1 MTNRAGWV
9 APAETEPAAR
19 KFIDFLGGPVD
30 KHGRLA
36 ESWWFNPVQA
46 IVSVAMLFLAG
57 GFLTKA
63 HCTRGSIN
71 PDTGAI
77 DLDWSGNRAY
87 LSACYN
93 DIVPLFAGRGL
104 DTGGFPYAYSWH
116 EDDLTRYLEYP
127 VLTGYFQGI
136 MGWLARVSYAPVE
149 AVSKYLVPV
158 PLAGWYFIL
167 TVLVLSLFWV
177 ATVRMACA
185 LAGRRI
191 WDIMLVAASP
201 LVLVHAF
208 TNWDILAI
216 FFAVAGSLL
225 FARGRT
231 AWAGVA
237 IGLGTA
243 AKLWP
248 LFLLGAIIVLALRLR
263 RFRALIIVAV
273 TTAVTWLVVNVPV
286 MLAYPDAWNE
296 FNRLNSTRSWE
307 WTTIYAVAARLT
319 LFDGFDPD
327 GVEVPQVL
335 NTVSLALFIASCVAI
350 AVLGLVVKRQPRMA
364 ELVFLIIAAF
374 LLFNKV
380 WSPQYSLWLVIPAV
394 LALPRWRLLLTWM
407 AVDMLVWPVLMWHM
421 HGADNNGL
429 PSEFLDVVVLTR
441 TGLIVVLVVCV
452 VRQMLGRN
460 LPGQQ
465 ISGDRNQADPVYRA
479 HNGYDPLAG
488 PLQVPPE
495 KAAQHVGGQ
504 HNGGQHIGGQQAP
517 ETTQGR
523 PAKETA

>member
-19 KFIDFLGGPVD
+19 KFVDFLGGPVD

-36 ESWWFNPVQA
+36 ESRWFHPVQV

-87 LSACYN
+87 VSACYN
-93 DIVPLFAGRGL
+93 DIIPLFAGRGL
-104 DTGGFPYAYSWH
+104 DTGGFPYAYSWQ
-116 EDDLTRYLEYP
+116 EDDVTRYLEYP

-136 MGWLARVSYAPVE
+136 MGWLARVSYPPVE

-158 PLAGWYFIL
+158 PMAGWYFIL

-216 FFAVAGSLL
+216 FFAVAGLLL

-243 AKLWP
+243 TKLWP

-263 RFRALIIVAV
+263 RFRALIIVAI
-273 TTAVTWLVVNVPV
+273 TTAVTWLVVNLPV
-286 MLAYPDAWNE
+286 MLAYPEAWNE

-327 GVEVPQVL
+327 GAEVPQIL

-350 AVLGLVVKRQPRMA
+350 AILGLVVKRQPRMA

-394 LALPRWRLLLTWM
+394 LAFPRWRLLLTWM

-429 PSEFLDVVVLTR
+429 PAEFLDVVVLTR

-452 VRQMLGRN
+452 VRQMLGKN

-488 PLQVPPE
+488 PLQVTPE
-495 KAAQHVGGQ
+495 KAAEHVGGQ
-504 HNGGQHIGGQQAP
+504 QTP
-517 ETTQGR
+517 ETRQGH

>member
-36 ESWWFNPVQA
+36 GSRWFHPVQV
-46 IVSVAMLFLAG
+46 IVSVAVLFLAG

-87 LSACYN
+87 VSACYN
-93 DIVPLFAGRGL
+93 DIIPLFSGRGL
-104 DTGGFPYAYSWH
+104 DTGGFPYAYSWQ
-116 EDDLTRYLEYP
+116 EDDVTRYLEYP

-158 PLAGWYFIL
+158 PMAGWYFIL

-216 FFAVAGSLL
+216 FFAVAGLLL

-243 AKLWP
+243 TKLWP

-263 RFRALIIVAV
+263 RFRALIIVAI
-273 TTAVTWLVVNVPV
+273 TTAVTWLVVNLPV
-286 MLAYPDAWNE
+286 MLAYPEAWNE

-327 GVEVPQVL
+327 GAEVPQIL

-350 AVLGLVVKRQPRMA
+350 AILGLVVKRQPRMA

-394 LALPRWRLLLTWM
+394 LAFPRWRLLLTWM

-429 PSEFLDVVVLTR
+429 PAEFLDVVVLTR

-452 VRQMLGRN
+452 VRQMLGKN

-488 PLQVPPE
+488 PLQVTPE
-495 KAAQHVGGQ
+495 KAAEHVGGQ
-504 HNGGQHIGGQQAP
+504 QTP
-517 ETTQGR
+517 ETRQGH

>member
-36 ESWWFNPVQA
+36 ESRWFHPVQV

-87 LSACYN
+87 VSACYN
-93 DIVPLFAGRGL
+93 DIIPLFAGRGL
-104 DTGGFPYAYSWH
+104 DTGGFPYAYSWQ
-116 EDDLTRYLEYP
+116 EDDVTRYLEYP

-136 MGWLARVSYAPVE
+136 MGWLARVSYPPVE

-158 PLAGWYFIL
+158 PMAGWYFIL

-216 FFAVAGSLL
+216 FFAVAGLLL

-243 AKLWP
+243 TKLWP

-263 RFRALIIVAV
+263 RFRALIIVAI
-273 TTAVTWLVVNVPV
+273 TTAVTWLVVNLPV
-286 MLAYPDAWNE
+286 MLAYPEAWNE

-327 GVEVPQVL
+327 GAEVPQIL

-350 AVLGLVVKRQPRMA
+350 AILGLVVMRQPRMA

-394 LALPRWRLLLTWM
+394 LAFPRWRLLLTWM

-429 PSEFLDVVVLTR
+429 PAEFLDVVVLTR

-452 VRQMLGRN
+452 VRQMLGKN

-488 PLQVPPE
+488 PLQVTPE
-495 KAAQHVGGQ
+495 KAAEHVGGQ
-504 HNGGQHIGGQQAP
+504 QTP
-517 ETTQGR
+517 ETRQGH

>member
-36 ESWWFNPVQA
+36 GSRWFHPVQV

-87 LSACYN
+87 VSACYN
-93 DIVPLFAGRGL
+93 DIIPLFSGRGL
-104 DTGGFPYAYSWH
+104 DTGGFPYAYSWQ
-116 EDDLTRYLEYP
+116 EDDVTRYLEYP

-158 PLAGWYFIL
+158 PMAGWYFIL

-216 FFAVAGSLL
+216 FFAVAGLLL

-243 AKLWP
+243 TKLWP

-263 RFRALIIVAV
+263 RFRALIIVAI
-273 TTAVTWLVVNVPV
+273 TTAVTWLVVNLPV
-286 MLAYPDAWNE
+286 MLAYPEAWNE

-327 GVEVPQVL
+327 GAEVPQIL

-350 AVLGLVVKRQPRMA
+350 AILGLVVKRQPRMA

-394 LALPRWRLLLTWM
+394 LAFPRWRLLLTWM

-429 PSEFLDVVVLTR
+429 PAEFLDVVVLTR

-452 VRQMLGRN
+452 VRQMLGKN

-488 PLQVPPE
+488 PLQVTPE
-495 KAAQHVGGQ
+495 KAAEHVGGQ
-504 HNGGQHIGGQQAP
+504 QTP
-517 ETTQGR
+517 ETRQGH

>member
-36 ESWWFNPVQA
+36 ESRWFHPVQV

-87 LSACYN
+87 VSACYN
-93 DIVPLFAGRGL
+93 DIIPLFAGRGL
-104 DTGGFPYAYSWH
+104 DTGGFPYAYSWQ
-116 EDDLTRYLEYP
+116 EDDVTRYLEYP

-158 PLAGWYFIL
+158 PMAGWYFIL

-216 FFAVAGSLL
+216 FFAVAGLLL

-243 AKLWP
+243 TKLWP

-263 RFRALIIVAV
+263 RFRALIIVAI
-273 TTAVTWLVVNVPV
+273 TTAVTWLVVNLPV
-286 MLAYPDAWNE
+286 MLAYPEAWNE

-327 GVEVPQVL
+327 GAEVPQIL

-350 AVLGLVVKRQPRMA
+350 AILGLVVKRQPRMA

-394 LALPRWRLLLTWM
+394 LAFPRWRLLLTWM
-407 AVDMLVWPVLMWHM
+407 TVDMLVWPVLMWHM
-421 HGADNNGL
+421 HGADKNGL
-429 PSEFLDVVVLTR
+429 PAEFLDVVVLTR

-452 VRQMLGRN
+452 VRQMLGKN

-465 ISGDRNQADPVYRA
+465 LSGDRNHADPVYRA

-488 PLQVPPE
+488 PLQVTPE
-495 KAAQHVGGQ
+495 KAAEHVGGQ
-504 HNGGQHIGGQQAP
+504 QTP
-517 ETTQGR
+517 ETRQGH

>member
-36 ESWWFNPVQA
+36 ESRWFHPVQV

-87 LSACYN
+87 VSACYN
-93 DIVPLFAGRGL
+93 DIIPLFAGRGL
-104 DTGGFPYAYSWH
+104 DTGGFPYAYSWQ
-116 EDDLTRYLEYP
+116 EDDVTRYLEYP

-136 MGWLARVSYAPVE
+136 MGWLARVSYPPVE

-158 PLAGWYFIL
+158 PMAGWYFIL
-167 TVLVLSLFWV
+167 TVLVLSLFWL

-216 FFAVAGSLL
+216 FFAVAGLLL

-243 AKLWP
+243 TKLWP

-263 RFRALIIVAV
+263 RFRALIIVAI
-273 TTAVTWLVVNVPV
+273 TTAVTWLVVNLPV
-286 MLAYPDAWNE
+286 MLAYPEAWNE

-327 GVEVPQVL
+327 GAEVPQIL

-350 AVLGLVVKRQPRMA
+350 AILGLVVKRQPRMA

-394 LALPRWRLLLTWM
+394 LAFPRWRLLLTWM
-407 AVDMLVWPVLMWHM
+407 TVDMLVWPVLMWHM

-429 PSEFLDVVVLTR
+429 PAEFLDVVVLTR

-452 VRQMLGRN
+452 VRQMLGKN

-488 PLQVPPE
+488 PLQVTPE
-495 KAAQHVGGQ
+495 KAAEHVGGQ
-504 HNGGQHIGGQQAP
+504 QTP
-517 ETTQGR
+517 ETRQGH
-523 PAKETA
+523 PAKETV

>member
-36 ESWWFNPVQA
+36 ESRWFNPVQA

-87 LSACYN
+87 VSACYN

-216 FFAVAGSLL
+216 FFAVAGLLL

-286 MLAYPDAWNE
+286 MLTYPEAWNE

-504 HNGGQHIGGQQAP
+504 HNGGQQAP
-517 ETTQGR
+517 EITQGH
-523 PAKETA
+523 PAKETE

>member
-36 ESWWFNPVQA
+36 QSRWFNPVQA

-87 LSACYN
+87 VSACYN
-93 DIVPLFAGRGL
+93 DIVPLFSGRGL
-104 DTGGFPYAYSWH
+104 DTGGFPYAYSWR

-149 AVSKYLVPV
+149 AVSKHLVPV

-216 FFAVAGSLL
+216 FFAVAGLLL

-243 AKLWP
+243 TKLWP
-248 LFLLGAIIVLALRLR
+248 LFLLGAIVVLALRLR
-263 RFRALIIVAV
+263 RFRAFIIVAV
-273 TTAVTWLVVNVPV
+273 TTAATWLVVNLPV
-286 MLAYPDAWNE
+286 MLAYPEAWNE

-327 GVEVPQVL
+327 GAEVPQIL
-335 NTVSLALFIASCVAI
+335 NAVSLALFAASCVAI
-350 AVLGLVVKRQPRMA
+350 AVLGLVVKRQPCMA

-394 LALPRWRLLLTWM
+394 LAFPRWRLLLTWM

-441 TGLIVVLVVCV
+441 TGLLVVLVVCV

-465 ISGDRNQADPVYRA
+465 ISGDRKQADPVYRA

-488 PLQVPPE
+488 PLQVPPK
-495 KAAQHVGGQ
+495 KAAQH
-504 HNGGQHIGGQQAP
+504 IGARN
-517 ETTQGR
+517 TSSDNT
-523 PAKETA
+523 

>member
-36 ESWWFNPVQA
+36 QSRWFNPVQA

-87 LSACYN
+87 VSACYN

-104 DTGGFPYAYSWH
+104 DTGGFPYAYSWQ

-136 MGWLARVSYAPVE
+136 MGWLARVSYTPVE

-216 FFAVAGSLL
+216 FFAVAGLLL
-225 FARGRT
+225 FARGRP

-273 TTAVTWLVVNVPV
+273 TTAVTWLVVNLPV
-286 MLAYPDAWNE
+286 MLAYPEAWNE
-296 FNRLNSTRSWE
+296 FSRLNSTRSWE

-327 GVEVPQVL
+327 GVEVPQIL
-335 NTVSLALFIASCVAI
+335 NMVSLALFIASCVAI
-350 AVLGLVVKRQPRMA
+350 AVLGLVVKRQPRIA

-429 PSEFLDVVVLTR
+429 PSEFLDVVVLTC
-441 TGLIVVLVVCV
+441 TGLLVVLVVCV
-452 VRQMLGRN
+452 VRQMLGKN
-460 LPGQQ
+460 LAGKQ

-488 PLQVPPE
+488 PLQVPPV
-495 KAAQHVGGQ
+495 KAAQH
-504 HNGGQHIGGQQAP
+504 IGEHRAGADS
-517 ETTQGR
+517 
-523 PAKETA
+523 A

>member
-36 ESWWFNPVQA
+36 ESRWFHPVQV

-87 LSACYN
+87 VSACYN
-93 DIVPLFAGRGL
+93 DIIPLFAGRGL
-104 DTGGFPYAYSWH
+104 DTGGFPYAYSWQ
-116 EDDLTRYLEYP
+116 EDDVTRYLEYP

-136 MGWLARVSYAPVE
+136 MGWLDRVSYPPVE

-158 PLAGWYFIL
+158 PMAGWYFIL

-216 FFAVAGSLL
+216 FFAVAGLLL

-243 AKLWP
+243 TKLWP

-263 RFRALIIVAV
+263 RFRALIIVAI
-273 TTAVTWLVVNVPV
+273 TTAVTWLVVNLPV
-286 MLAYPDAWNE
+286 MLAYPEAWNE

-327 GVEVPQVL
+327 GAEVPQIL

-350 AVLGLVVKRQPRMA
+350 AILGLVVKRQPRMA

-394 LALPRWRLLLTWM
+394 LAFPRWRLLLTWM

-429 PSEFLDVVVLTR
+429 PAEFLDVVVLTR

-452 VRQMLGRN
+452 VRQMLGKN

-488 PLQVPPE
+488 PLQVTPE
-495 KAAQHVGGQ
+495 KAAEHVGGQ
-504 HNGGQHIGGQQAP
+504 QTP
-517 ETTQGR
+517 ETRQGH

>member
-36 ESWWFNPVQA
+36 ESRWFHPVQV

-87 LSACYN
+87 VSACYN
-93 DIVPLFAGRGL
+93 DIIPLFAGRGL
-104 DTGGFPYAYSWH
+104 DTGGFPYAYSWQ
-116 EDDLTRYLEYP
+116 EDDVTRYLEYP

-136 MGWLARVSYAPVE
+136 MGWLARVSYPPVE

-158 PLAGWYFIL
+158 PMAGWYFIL

-216 FFAVAGSLL
+216 FFAVAGLLL

-243 AKLWP
+243 TKLWP

-263 RFRALIIVAV
+263 RFRALIIVAI
-273 TTAVTWLVVNVPV
+273 TTAVTWLVVNLPV
-286 MLAYPDAWNE
+286 MLAYPEAWNE

-327 GVEVPQVL
+327 GAEVPQIL

-350 AVLGLVVKRQPRMA
+350 AILGLVVKRQPRMA

-394 LALPRWRLLLTWM
+394 LAFPRWRLLLTWM

-429 PSEFLDVVVLTR
+429 PAEFLDVVVLTR

-452 VRQMLGRN
+452 VRQMLGKN

-488 PLQVPPE
+488 PLQVTPE
-495 KAAQHVGGQ
+495 KAAEHVGGQ
-504 HNGGQHIGGQQAP
+504 QTP
-517 ETTQGR
+517 ETRQGH
-523 PAKETA
+523 PAKETV

>member
-1 MTNRAGWV
+1 MDNRAGWV

-19 KFIDFLGGPVD
+19 RLIDFLGGHVG

-36 ESWWFNPVQA
+36 HSRWFNPVQV

-57 GFLTKA
+57 GFLSKA

-77 DLDWSGNRAY
+77 DLNWSGNRAY
-87 LSACYN
+87 VSACYN

-104 DTGGFPYAYSWH
+104 DTGVFPYAYSWQ
-116 EDDLTRYLEYP
+116 EGDLTRYLEYP
-127 VLTGYFQGI
+127 VVTGYFQGF
-136 MGWLARVSYAPVE
+136 MGWLARISYPPVE
-149 AVSKYLVPV
+149 AISKHLVPV
-158 PLAGWYFIL
+158 PMAGWYFVL
-167 TVLVLSLFWV
+167 TVLVLAILWV

-191 WDIMLVAASP
+191 WDIILVAASP

-216 FFAVAGSLL
+216 FFAVAGLL
-225 FARGRT
+225 AFSRGRT
-231 AWAGVA
+231 VWAGIA

-248 LFLLGAIIVLALRLR
+248 VFLLGAFIILALRLR
-263 RFRALIIVAV
+263 RFRSFIIVAV
-273 TTAVTWLVVNVPV
+273 STAVTWLVVNLPV
-286 MLAYPDAWNE
+286 LLAYPEAWNE

-319 LFDGFDPD
+319 LFDGFDPE
-327 GVEVPQVL
+327 GAEVPQIL
-335 NTVSLALFIASCVAI
+335 NSVSLVLFMASCLAI
-350 AVLGLVVKRQPRMA
+350 AIVGFVGKRQPRVA

-394 LALPRWRLLLTWM
+394 LALPRWRLLWAWM
-407 AVDMLVWPVLMWHM
+407 AVDMFVWPVLMWHM
-421 HGADNNGL
+421 HGSDNNGL
-429 PSEFLDVVVLTR
+429 PAEFLDLVVLTR

-452 VRQMLGRN
+452 VRQMLGR
-460 LPGQQ
+460 
-465 ISGDRNQADPVYRA
+465 SEDTVYQA

-488 PLQVPPE
+488 PLQVSPE
-495 KAAQHVGGQ
+495 KAAEHVQ
-504 HNGGQHIGGQQAP
+504 MR
-517 ETTQGR
+517 EGR
-523 PAKETA
+523 VSKTMWHANEKENA

>member
-36 ESWWFNPVQA
+36 GSRWFHPVQV

-87 LSACYN
+87 VSACYN
-93 DIVPLFAGRGL
+93 DIIPLFSGRGL
-104 DTGGFPYAYSWH
+104 DTGGFPYAYSWQ
-116 EDDLTRYLEYP
+116 EDDVTRYLEYP

-158 PLAGWYFIL
+158 PMAGWYFIL

-216 FFAVAGSLL
+216 FFAVAGLLL

-243 AKLWP
+243 TKLWP

-263 RFRALIIVAV
+263 RFRALIIVAI
-273 TTAVTWLVVNVPV
+273 TTAVTWLVVNLPV
-286 MLAYPDAWNE
+286 MLAYPEAWNE

-327 GVEVPQVL
+327 GAEVPQIL

-350 AVLGLVVKRQPRMA
+350 AILGLVVKRQPRMA

-394 LALPRWRLLLTWM
+394 LAFPRWRLLLTWM
-407 AVDMLVWPVLMWHM
+407 TVDMLVWPVLMWHM

-429 PSEFLDVVVLTR
+429 PAEFLDVVVLTR

-452 VRQMLGRN
+452 VRQMLGKN

-465 ISGDRNQADPVYRA
+465 LSGDRNHADPVYRA

-488 PLQVPPE
+488 PLQVTPE
-495 KAAQHVGGQ
+495 KAAEHVGGQ
-504 HNGGQHIGGQQAP
+504 QTP
-517 ETTQGR
+517 ETRQGH

>member
-1 MTNRAGWV
+1 MNNRAGWV

-19 KFIDFLGGPVD
+19 RLIDFLGGHVG

-36 ESWWFNPVQA
+36 HSRWFNPVQV

-57 GFLTKA
+57 GFLSKA

-77 DLDWSGNRAY
+77 DLNWSGNRAY
-87 LSACYN
+87 VSACYN

-104 DTGGFPYAYSWH
+104 DTGVFPYAYSWQ
-116 EDDLTRYLEYP
+116 EGDLTRYLEYP
-127 VLTGYFQGI
+127 VVTGYFQGL
-136 MGWLARVSYAPVE
+136 MGWLARISYPPVE
-149 AVSKYLVPV
+149 AISKHLVPV
-158 PLAGWYFIL
+158 PMAGWYFVL
-167 TVLVLSLFWV
+167 TVLVLAILWV

-191 WDIMLVAASP
+191 WDIILVAASP

-216 FFAVAGSLL
+216 FFAVAGLL
-225 FARGRT
+225 AFSRGRT
-231 AWAGVA
+231 VWAGIA

-248 LFLLGAIIVLALRLR
+248 VFLLGAFIVLALRLR
-263 RFRALIIVAV
+263 RLRPFIIVAV
-273 TTAVTWLVVNVPV
+273 STAVTWLVVNLPV
-286 MLAYPDAWNE
+286 LLAYPEAWKE
-296 FNRLNSTRSWE
+296 FNRLNSTRTWE

-319 LFDGFDPD
+319 FFDGFDPE
-327 GVEVPQVL
+327 GAEVPQIL
-335 NTVSLALFIASCVAI
+335 NSVSLVLFMASCLAI
-350 AVLGLVVKRQPRMA
+350 AVVGFVGKRQPRVA

-394 LALPRWRLLLTWM
+394 LALPRWRLLWAWM
-407 AVDMLVWPVLMWHM
+407 AVDMFVWPVLMWHM
-421 HGADNNGL
+421 HGSDNNGL
-429 PSEFLDVVVLTR
+429 PAEFLDLVVLTR

-452 VRQMLGRN
+452 VRQMLGR
-460 LPGQQ
+460 
-465 ISGDRNQADPVYRA
+465 SEDTVYQA

-495 KAAQHVGGQ
+495 KAAEHVQ
-504 HNGGQHIGGQQAP
+504 IR
-517 ETTQGR
+517 EGR
-523 PAKETA
+523 VGKTMWHANEKENA

>member
-36 ESWWFNPVQA
+36 GSRWFHPVQV

-87 LSACYN
+87 VSACYN
-93 DIVPLFAGRGL
+93 DIIPLFSGRGL
-104 DTGGFPYAYSWH
+104 DTGGFPYAYSWQ
-116 EDDLTRYLEYP
+116 EDDVTRYLEYP

-158 PLAGWYFIL
+158 PMAGWYFIL

-216 FFAVAGSLL
+216 FFAVAGLLL

-243 AKLWP
+243 TKLWP

-263 RFRALIIVAV
+263 RFRALIIVAI
-273 TTAVTWLVVNVPV
+273 TTAVTWLVVNLPV
-286 MLAYPDAWNE
+286 MLAYPEAWNE

-327 GVEVPQVL
+327 GAEVPQIL

-350 AVLGLVVKRQPRMA
+350 AILGLVVKRQPRMA

-394 LALPRWRLLLTWM
+394 LAFPRWRLLLTWM
-407 AVDMLVWPVLMWHM
+407 TVDMLVWPVLMWHM
-421 HGADNNGL
+421 HGADKNGL
-429 PSEFLDVVVLTR
+429 PAEFLDVVVLTR

-452 VRQMLGRN
+452 VRQMLGKN

-465 ISGDRNQADPVYRA
+465 LSGDRNHADPVYRA

-488 PLQVPPE
+488 PLQVTPE
-495 KAAQHVGGQ
+495 KAAEHVGGQ
-504 HNGGQHIGGQQAP
+504 QTP
-517 ETTQGR
+517 ETRQGH

>member
-36 ESWWFNPVQA
+36 ESRWFHPVQV

-63 HCTRGSIN
+63 HCTRGNIN

-87 LSACYN
+87 VSACYN
-93 DIVPLFAGRGL
+93 DIIPLFAGRGL
-104 DTGGFPYAYSWH
+104 DTGGFPYAYSWQ
-116 EDDLTRYLEYP
+116 EDDVTRYLEYP

-136 MGWLARVSYAPVE
+136 MGWLARVSYPPVE

-158 PLAGWYFIL
+158 PMAGWYFIL

-216 FFAVAGSLL
+216 FFAVAGLLL

-243 AKLWP
+243 TKLWP

-263 RFRALIIVAV
+263 RFRALIIVAI
-273 TTAVTWLVVNVPV
+273 TTAVTWLVVNLPV
-286 MLAYPDAWNE
+286 MLAYPEAWNE

-327 GVEVPQVL
+327 GAEVPQIL

-350 AVLGLVVKRQPRMA
+350 AILGLVVKRQPRMA

-394 LALPRWRLLLTWM
+394 LAFPRWRLLLTWM
-407 AVDMLVWPVLMWHM
+407 TVDMLVWPVLMWHM

-429 PSEFLDVVVLTR
+429 PAEFLDVVVLTR

-452 VRQMLGRN
+452 VRQMLGKN

-465 ISGDRNQADPVYRA
+465 LSGDRNHADPVYRA

-488 PLQVPPE
+488 PLQVTPE
-495 KAAQHVGGQ
+495 KAAEHVGGQ
-504 HNGGQHIGGQQAP
+504 QTP
-517 ETTQGR
+517 ETRQGH

>member
-1 MTNRAGWV
+1 MNNRAGWV

-19 KFIDFLGGPVD
+19 RLIDFLGGHVG

-36 ESWWFNPVQA
+36 HSRWFNPVQV

-57 GFLTKA
+57 GFLSKA

-77 DLDWSGNRAY
+77 DLNWSGNRAY
-87 LSACYN
+87 VSACYN

-104 DTGGFPYAYSWH
+104 DTGVFPYAYSWQ
-116 EDDLTRYLEYP
+116 EGDLTRYLEYP
-127 VLTGYFQGI
+127 VVTGYFQGF
-136 MGWLARVSYAPVE
+136 MGWLARISYPPVE
-149 AVSKYLVPV
+149 TISKHLVPV
-158 PLAGWYFIL
+158 PMAGWYFVL
-167 TVLVLSLFWV
+167 TVLVLAILWV

-191 WDIMLVAASP
+191 WDIILVAASP

-216 FFAVAGSLL
+216 FFAVAGLL
-225 FARGRT
+225 AFSRGRT
-231 AWAGVA
+231 VWAGIA

-248 LFLLGAIIVLALRLR
+248 VFLLGAFIVLALRLR
-263 RFRALIIVAV
+263 RFRSFIIVAV
-273 TTAVTWLVVNVPV
+273 STAVTWLVVNLPV
-286 MLAYPDAWNE
+286 LLAYPEAWNE

-319 LFDGFDPD
+319 LFDGFDPE
-327 GVEVPQVL
+327 GAEVPQIL
-335 NTVSLALFIASCVAI
+335 NSVSLVLFMASCLAI
-350 AVLGLVVKRQPRMA
+350 AIVGFVGKRQPRVA

-394 LALPRWRLLLTWM
+394 LALPRWRLLWAWM
-407 AVDMLVWPVLMWHM
+407 AVDMFVWPVLMWHM
-421 HGADNNGL
+421 HGSDNNGL
-429 PSEFLDVVVLTR
+429 PAEFLDLVVLTR

-452 VRQMLGRN
+452 VRQMLGR
-460 LPGQQ
+460 
-465 ISGDRNQADPVYRA
+465 SEDTVYQA

-488 PLQVPPE
+488 PLQVSPE
-495 KAAQHVGGQ
+495 KAAEHVQ
-504 HNGGQHIGGQQAP
+504 MR
-517 ETTQGR
+517 EGR
-523 PAKETA
+523 VSKTMWHANEKENA

>member
-1 MTNRAGWV
+1 MNNRAGWV

-19 KFIDFLGGPVD
+19 RLIDFLGGHVG

-36 ESWWFNPVQA
+36 HSRWFNPVQVT
-46 IVSVAMLFLAG
+46 VSVAMLFLAG
-57 GFLTKA
+57 GFLSKA

-77 DLDWSGNRAY
+77 DLNWSGNRAY
-87 LSACYN
+87 VSACYN
-93 DIVPLFAGRGL
+93 DIVPLFSGRGL
-104 DTGGFPYAYSWH
+104 DTGVFPYAYYWQ
-116 EDDLTRYLEYP
+116 EGDLTRYLEYP
-127 VLTGYFQGI
+127 VVTGYFQGF
-136 MGWLARVSYAPVE
+136 MGWLARISYPPVE
-149 AVSKYLVPV
+149 AISKHLVPV
-158 PLAGWYFIL
+158 PMAGWYFVL
-167 TVLVLSLFWV
+167 TVLVLAILWV

-191 WDIMLVAASP
+191 WDIILVAASP

-216 FFAVAGSLL
+216 FFAVAGLL
-225 FARGRT
+225 AFSRGRT
-231 AWAGVA
+231 VWAGIA

-248 LFLLGAIIVLALRLR
+248 VFLLGALIVLALRLR
-263 RFRALIIVAV
+263 RFRPFIIVAV
-273 TTAVTWLVVNVPV
+273 STAVTWLVVNLPV
-286 MLAYPDAWNE
+286 LLAYPEAWKE

-319 LFDGFDPD
+319 LFDGFDPE
-327 GVEVPQVL
+327 GAEVPQIL
-335 NTVSLALFIASCVAI
+335 NSVSLVLFMASCLAI
-350 AVLGLVVKRQPRMA
+350 AIVGFVGKRQPRVA

-394 LALPRWRLLLTWM
+394 LALPRWRLLWVWM
-407 AVDMLVWPVLMWHM
+407 TVDMFVWPVLMWHM
-421 HGADNNGL
+421 HGSDNNGL
-429 PSEFLDVVVLTR
+429 PAEFLDLVVLTR

-452 VRQMLGRN
+452 VRQMLGR
-460 LPGQQ
+460 
-465 ISGDRNQADPVYRA
+465 SEDTVYQA

-495 KAAQHVGGQ
+495 KAAEHVQ
-504 HNGGQHIGGQQAP
+504 IR
-517 ETTQGR
+517 EGR
-523 PAKETA
+523 VGKTMWHANEKENA

>member
-19 KFIDFLGGPVD
+19 KFIDFLGGPVG

-36 ESWWFNPVQA
+36 ESRWFHPVQA
-46 IVSVAMLFLAG
+46 IVSVAILILAG

-87 LSACYN
+87 VSACYN
-93 DIVPLFAGRGL
+93 DIIPLFAGRGL
-104 DTGGFPYAYSWH
+104 DTGGFPYAYSWQ
-116 EDDLTRYLEYP
+116 EDDVTRYLEYP

-136 MGWLARVSYAPVE
+136 MGWLARVSYPPVE

-158 PLAGWYFIL
+158 PMAGWYFIL

-216 FFAVAGSLL
+216 FFAVAGLLL

-243 AKLWP
+243 TKLWP

-263 RFRALIIVAV
+263 RFRALIIVAI
-273 TTAVTWLVVNVPV
+273 TTAVTWLVVNLPV
-286 MLAYPDAWNE
+286 MLAYPEAWNE

-327 GVEVPQVL
+327 GAEVPQIL

-350 AVLGLVVKRQPRMA
+350 AILGLVVKRQPRMA

-394 LALPRWRLLLTWM
+394 LAFPRWRLLLTWM

-429 PSEFLDVVVLTR
+429 PAEFLDVVVLTR

-452 VRQMLGRN
+452 VRQMLGKN

-488 PLQVPPE
+488 PLQVTPE
-495 KAAQHVGGQ
+495 KAAEHVGGQ
-504 HNGGQHIGGQQAP
+504 QTP
-517 ETTQGR
+517 ETRQGH

>member
-36 ESWWFNPVQA
+36 ESRWFHPVQV

-87 LSACYN
+87 VSACYN
-93 DIVPLFAGRGL
+93 DIIPLFAGRGL
-104 DTGGFPYAYSWH
+104 DTGGFPYAYSWQ
-116 EDDLTRYLEYP
+116 EDDVTRYLEYP

-136 MGWLARVSYAPVE
+136 MGWLARVSYPPVE

-158 PLAGWYFIL
+158 PMAGWYFIL

-216 FFAVAGSLL
+216 FFAVAGLLL

-237 IGLGTA
+237 IGLGTET
-243 AKLWP
+243 KLWP

-263 RFRALIIVAV
+263 RFRALIIVAI
-273 TTAVTWLVVNVPV
+273 TTAVTWLVVNLPV
-286 MLAYPDAWNE
+286 MLAYPEAWNE

-327 GVEVPQVL
+327 GAEVPQIL

-350 AVLGLVVKRQPRMA
+350 AILGLVVKRQPRMA

-394 LALPRWRLLLTWM
+394 LAFPRWRLLLTWM

-429 PSEFLDVVVLTR
+429 PAEFLDVVVLTR

-452 VRQMLGRN
+452 VRQMLGKN

-488 PLQVPPE
+488 PLQVTPE
-495 KAAQHVGGQ
+495 KAAEHVGGQ
-504 HNGGQHIGGQQAP
+504 QTP
-517 ETTQGR
+517 ETRQGH
-523 PAKETA
+523 PAKETV

>member
-36 ESWWFNPVQA
+36 ESRWFHPVQV

-87 LSACYN
+87 VSACYN
-93 DIVPLFAGRGL
+93 DIIPLFAGRGL
-104 DTGGFPYAYSWH
+104 DTGGFPYAYSWQ
-116 EDDLTRYLEYP
+116 EDDVTRYLEYP

-136 MGWLARVSYAPVE
+136 MGWLARVSYPPVE

-158 PLAGWYFIL
+158 PMAGWYFIL

-216 FFAVAGSLL
+216 FFAVAGLLL

-243 AKLWP
+243 TKLWP

-263 RFRALIIVAV
+263 RFRALIIVAI
-273 TTAVTWLVVNVPV
+273 TTAVTWLVVNLPV
-286 MLAYPDAWNE
+286 MLAYPEAWNE

-327 GVEVPQVL
+327 GAEVPQIL

-350 AVLGLVVKRQPRMA
+350 AILGLVVKRQPRMA

-394 LALPRWRLLLTWM
+394 LAFPRWRLLLTWM

-429 PSEFLDVVVLTR
+429 PAEFLDVVVLTR

-452 VRQMLGRN
+452 VRQMLGKN

-488 PLQVPPE
+488 PLQVTPE
-495 KAAQHVGGQ
+495 KAAEHVGGQ
-504 HNGGQHIGGQQAP
+504 QTP
-517 ETTQGR
+517 ETRQGH

>member
-1 MTNRAGWV
+1 MNNRAGWV

-19 KFIDFLGGPVD
+19 RLIDFLGGHVG

-36 ESWWFNPVQA
+36 HSRWFNPVQV

-57 GFLTKA
+57 GFLSKA

-77 DLDWSGNRAY
+77 DLNWSGNRAY
-87 LSACYN
+87 VSACYN

-104 DTGGFPYAYSWH
+104 NTGVFPYAYSWQ
-116 EDDLTRYLEYP
+116 EGDLTRYLEYP
-127 VLTGYFQGI
+127 VVTGYFQGF
-136 MGWLARVSYAPVE
+136 MGWLARISYPPVE
-149 AVSKYLVPV
+149 AISKHLVPV
-158 PLAGWYFIL
+158 PMAGWYFVL
-167 TVLVLSLFWV
+167 TVLVLAILWV

-191 WDIMLVAASP
+191 WDIILVAASP

-216 FFAVAGSLL
+216 FFAVAGLL
-225 FARGRT
+225 AFSRGRT
-231 AWAGVA
+231 VWAGIA

-248 LFLLGAIIVLALRLR
+248 VFLLGAFIVLALRLR
-263 RFRALIIVAV
+263 RFRSFIIVAV
-273 TTAVTWLVVNVPV
+273 STAVTWLVVNLPV
-286 MLAYPDAWNE
+286 LVAYPEAWNE

-319 LFDGFDPD
+319 LFDGFDPE
-327 GVEVPQVL
+327 GAEVPQIL
-335 NTVSLALFIASCVAI
+335 NSVSLVLFMASCLAI
-350 AVLGLVVKRQPRMA
+350 AIVGFVGKRQPRVA

-394 LALPRWRLLLTWM
+394 LALPRWRLLWVWM
-407 AVDMLVWPVLMWHM
+407 TVDMFVWPVLMWHM
-421 HGADNNGL
+421 HGSDNNGL
-429 PSEFLDVVVLTR
+429 PAEFLDLVVLTR
-441 TGLIVVLVVCV
+441 TGLIVALVVGV
-452 VRQMLGRN
+452 VRQMLGR
-460 LPGQQ
+460 
-465 ISGDRNQADPVYRA
+465 SEDTVYQA

-495 KAAQHVGGQ
+495 KAAEHVQ
-504 HNGGQHIGGQQAP
+504 IR
-517 ETTQGR
+517 EGR
-523 PAKETA
+523 VGKTMWHANEKENA

>member
-19 KFIDFLGGPVD
+19 KFIDFLGGPVG

-36 ESWWFNPVQA
+36 ESRWFHPVQA

-87 LSACYN
+87 VSACYN
-93 DIVPLFAGRGL
+93 DIIPLFAGRGL
-104 DTGGFPYAYSWH
+104 DTGGFPYAYSWQ
-116 EDDLTRYLEYP
+116 EDDVTRYLEYP

-149 AVSKYLVPV
+149 AVSKHLVPV
-158 PLAGWYFIL
+158 PMAGWYFIL

-216 FFAVAGSLL
+216 FFAVAGLLL

-243 AKLWP
+243 TKLWP

-263 RFRALIIVAV
+263 RFRALIIVAL
-273 TTAVTWLVVNVPV
+273 TTAVTWLVVNLPV
-286 MLAYPDAWNE
+286 MLAYPEAWNE

-327 GVEVPQVL
+327 GAEVPQIL

-350 AVLGLVVKRQPRMA
+350 AILGLVVKRQPRMA

-394 LALPRWRLLLTWM
+394 LAFPRWRLLLTWM

-429 PSEFLDVVVLTR
+429 PAEFLDVVVLTR

-452 VRQMLGRN
+452 VRQMLGKN
-460 LPGQQ
+460 LPGHQ
-465 ISGDRNQADPVYRA
+465 ISGDQNQADPVYRA

-488 PLQVPPE
+488 PLQVTPE
-495 KAAQHVGGQ
+495 KAAEHVGGQ
-504 HNGGQHIGGQQAP
+504 QTPA
-517 ETTQGR
+517 TRQGH

>member
-1 MTNRAGWV
+1 MNNRAGWV

-19 KFIDFLGGPVD
+19 RLIDLLGGHVG

-36 ESWWFNPVQA
+36 HSRWFNPVQV

-57 GFLTKA
+57 GFLSKA

-77 DLDWSGNRAY
+77 DLNWSGNRAY
-87 LSACYN
+87 VSACYN

-104 DTGGFPYAYSWH
+104 DTGVFPYAYSWQ
-116 EDDLTRYLEYP
+116 EGDLTRYLEYP
-127 VLTGYFQGI
+127 VVTGYFQGF
-136 MGWLARVSYAPVE
+136 MGWLARISYPPVE
-149 AVSKYLVPV
+149 AISKHLVPL
-158 PLAGWYFIL
+158 PMAGWYFVL
-167 TVLVLSLFWV
+167 TVLVLAILWV

-191 WDIMLVAASP
+191 WDIILVAASP

-216 FFAVAGSLL
+216 FFAVAGLL
-225 FARGRT
+225 AFSRGRT
-231 AWAGVA
+231 VWAGIA

-248 LFLLGAIIVLALRLR
+248 VFLLGAFIVLALRSR
-263 RFRALIIVAV
+263 RFRSFIIVAV
-273 TTAVTWLVVNVPV
+273 STAVTWLVVNLPV
-286 MLAYPDAWNE
+286 LLAYPEAWNE

-319 LFDGFDPD
+319 LFDGFDPE
-327 GVEVPQVL
+327 GAEVPQIL
-335 NTVSLALFIASCVAI
+335 NSVSLVLFMASCLAI
-350 AVLGLVVKRQPRMA
+350 AIVGFVGKRQPRVA

-394 LALPRWRLLLTWM
+394 LALPRWRLLWAWM
-407 AVDMLVWPVLMWHM
+407 AVDMFVWPVLMWHM
-421 HGADNNGL
+421 HGSDNNGL
-429 PSEFLDVVVLTR
+429 PAEFLDLVVLTR

-452 VRQMLGRN
+452 VRQMLGR
-460 LPGQQ
+460 
-465 ISGDRNQADPVYRA
+465 SEDTVYQA

-488 PLQVPPE
+488 PLQVSPE
-495 KAAQHVGGQ
+495 KAAEHVQ
-504 HNGGQHIGGQQAP
+504 MR
-517 ETTQGR
+517 EGR
-523 PAKETA
+523 VSKTMWHANEKENA

>member
-36 ESWWFNPVQA
+36 ESRWFHPVQV

-87 LSACYN
+87 VSACYN
-93 DIVPLFAGRGL
+93 DIIPLFAGRGL
-104 DTGGFPYAYSWH
+104 DTGGFPYAYSWQ
-116 EDDLTRYLEYP
+116 EDDVTRYLEYP

-136 MGWLARVSYAPVE
+136 MGWLARVSYPPVE

-158 PLAGWYFIL
+158 PMAGWYFIL

-216 FFAVAGSLL
+216 FFAVAGLLL

-243 AKLWP
+243 TKLWP

-263 RFRALIIVAV
+263 RFRALIIVAI
-273 TTAVTWLVVNVPV
+273 TTAVTWLVVNLPV
-286 MLAYPDAWNE
+286 MLAYPEAWNE

-327 GVEVPQVL
+327 GAEVPQIL

-350 AVLGLVVKRQPRMA
+350 AILGLVVKRQPRMA

-394 LALPRWRLLLTWM
+394 LAFPRWRLLLTWM
-407 AVDMLVWPVLMWHM
+407 TVDMLVWPVLMWHM

-429 PSEFLDVVVLTR
+429 PAEFLDVVVLTR

-452 VRQMLGRN
+452 VRQMLGKN

-465 ISGDRNQADPVYRA
+465 LSGDRNQADPVYRA

-488 PLQVPPE
+488 PLQVTPE
-495 KAAQHVGGQ
+495 KAAEHV
-504 HNGGQHIGGQQAP
+504 GGQQAP
-517 ETTQGR
+517 ATRQGH

>member
-36 ESWWFNPVQA
+36 ESRWFHPVQV

-87 LSACYN
+87 VSACYN
-93 DIVPLFAGRGL
+93 DIIPLFAGRGL
-104 DTGGFPYAYSWH
+104 DTGGFPYAYSWQ
-116 EDDLTRYLEYP
+116 EDDVTRYLEYP

-136 MGWLARVSYAPVE
+136 MGWLARVSYPPVE

-158 PLAGWYFIL
+158 PMAGWYFIL

-216 FFAVAGSLL
+216 FFAVAGLLL

-243 AKLWP
+243 TKLWP

-263 RFRALIIVAV
+263 RFRALIIVAI
-273 TTAVTWLVVNVPV
+273 TTAVTWLVVNLPV
-286 MLAYPDAWNE
+286 MLAYPEAWNE

-327 GVEVPQVL
+327 GAEVPQIL

-350 AVLGLVVKRQPRMA
+350 AILGLVVKRQPRMA

-394 LALPRWRLLLTWM
+394 LAFPRWRLLLTWM
-407 AVDMLVWPVLMWHM
+407 TVDMLVWPVLMWHM
-421 HGADNNGL
+421 HGADKNGL
-429 PSEFLDVVVLTR
+429 PAEFLDVVVLTR

-452 VRQMLGRN
+452 VRQMLGKN

-465 ISGDRNQADPVYRA
+465 LSGDRNHADPVYRA

-488 PLQVPPE
+488 PLQVTPE
-495 KAAQHVGGQ
+495 KAAEHVGGQ
-504 HNGGQHIGGQQAP
+504 QTP
-517 ETTQGR
+517 ETRQGH

>member
-19 KFIDFLGGPVD
+19 KFIDFLGGPVG

-36 ESWWFNPVQA
+36 ESRWFHPVQA
-46 IVSVAMLFLAG
+46 IVSVAILILAG

-87 LSACYN
+87 VSACYN
-93 DIVPLFAGRGL
+93 DIIPLFAGRGL
-104 DTGGFPYAYSWH
+104 DTGGFPYAYSWQ
-116 EDDLTRYLEYP
+116 EDDVTRYLEYP

-136 MGWLARVSYAPVE
+136 IGWLARVSYAPVE
-149 AVSKYLVPV
+149 AVSKHLVPV
-158 PLAGWYFIL
+158 PMAGWYFIL

-216 FFAVAGSLL
+216 FFAVAGLLL

-243 AKLWP
+243 TKLWP

-273 TTAVTWLVVNVPV
+273 TTAVTWLVVNLPV
-286 MLAYPDAWNE
+286 MLAYPEAWNE

-327 GVEVPQVL
+327 GAEVPQIL

-350 AVLGLVVKRQPRMA
+350 AILGLVVKRQPRMA

-394 LALPRWRLLLTWM
+394 LAFPRWRLLLTWM
-407 AVDMLVWPVLMWHM
+407 TVDMLVWPVLMWHM

-429 PSEFLDVVVLTR
+429 PAEFLDVVVLTR

-452 VRQMLGRN
+452 VRQMLGKN

-488 PLQVPPE
+488 PLQVTPE
-495 KAAQHVGGQ
+495 KAAEHG
-504 HNGGQHIGGQQAP
+504 GGQQTP
-517 ETTQGR
+517 ETKQGH

>member
-1 MTNRAGWV
+1 MNNRAGWV

-19 KFIDFLGGPVD
+19 RLIDFLGGHVG

-36 ESWWFNPVQA
+36 HSRWFNPVQV

-57 GFLTKA
+57 GFLSKA

-77 DLDWSGNRAY
+77 DLNWSGNRAY
-87 LSACYN
+87 VSACYN

-104 DTGGFPYAYSWH
+104 DTGVFPYAYSWQ
-116 EDDLTRYLEYP
+116 EGDLTRYLEYP
-127 VLTGYFQGI
+127 VVTGYFQGF
-136 MGWLARVSYAPVE
+136 MGWLARISYPPVE
-149 AVSKYLVPV
+149 AISKHLVPV
-158 PLAGWYFIL
+158 PMAGWYFVL
-167 TVLVLSLFWV
+167 TVLVLAMLWV

-191 WDIMLVAASP
+191 WDIILVAASP

-216 FFAVAGSLL
+216 FFAVAGLL
-225 FARGRT
+225 AFSRGRT
-231 AWAGVA
+231 VWAGIA

-248 LFLLGAIIVLALRLR
+248 VFLLGAFIVLALRLR
-263 RFRALIIVAV
+263 RFRSFIIVAV
-273 TTAVTWLVVNVPV
+273 STAVTWLVVNLPV
-286 MLAYPDAWNE
+286 LLAYPEAWNE

-319 LFDGFDPD
+319 LFDGFDPE
-327 GVEVPQVL
+327 GAEVPQIL
-335 NTVSLALFIASCVAI
+335 NSVSLVLFMASCLAI
-350 AVLGLVVKRQPRMA
+350 AIVGFVGKRQPRVA

-374 LLFNKV
+374 LLLNKV

-394 LALPRWRLLLTWM
+394 LALPRWRLLWGWM
-407 AVDMLVWPVLMWHM
+407 TVDMFVWPVLMWHM
-421 HGADNNGL
+421 HGSDNNGL
-429 PSEFLDVVVLTR
+429 PAEFLDLVVLTR
-441 TGLIVVLVVCV
+441 TGLIVALVVGV
-452 VRQMLGRN
+452 VRQMLGR
-460 LPGQQ
+460 
-465 ISGDRNQADPVYRA
+465 SEDTVYQA

-495 KAAQHVGGQ
+495 KAAEHVQ
-504 HNGGQHIGGQQAP
+504 IR
-517 ETTQGR
+517 EGR
-523 PAKETA
+523 VGKTMWHANEKENA

>member
-1 MTNRAGWV
+1 MNNRAGWV

-19 KFIDFLGGPVD
+19 RLIDFLGGHVG

-36 ESWWFNPVQA
+36 HSRWFNPVQV

-57 GFLTKA
+57 GFLSKA

-77 DLDWSGNRAY
+77 DLNWSGNRAY
-87 LSACYN
+87 VSACYN

-104 DTGGFPYAYSWH
+104 DTGVFPYAYSWQ
-116 EDDLTRYLEYP
+116 EGDLTRYLEYP
-127 VLTGYFQGI
+127 VVTGYFQGF
-136 MGWLARVSYAPVE
+136 MGWLARISYPPVE
-149 AVSKYLVPV
+149 AISKHLVPV
-158 PLAGWYFIL
+158 PMAGWYFVL
-167 TVLVLSLFWV
+167 TVLVLAILWV

-191 WDIMLVAASP
+191 WDIILVAASP

-216 FFAVAGSLL
+216 FFAVAGLL
-225 FARGRT
+225 AFSRGRT
-231 AWAGVA
+231 VWAGIA

-248 LFLLGAIIVLALRLR
+248 VFLLGAFIVLALRLR
-263 RFRALIIVAV
+263 RFWPFIIVAV
-273 TTAVTWLVVNVPV
+273 STAVTWLVVNLPV
-286 MLAYPDAWNE
+286 LLAYPEAWKE
-296 FNRLNSTRSWE
+296 FNRLNSTRTWE

-319 LFDGFDPD
+319 LFDGFDPE
-327 GVEVPQVL
+327 GAEVPQIL
-335 NTVSLALFIASCVAI
+335 NSVSLVLFMASCLAI
-350 AVLGLVVKRQPRMA
+350 AIVGFVGKRQPRVA

-394 LALPRWRLLLTWM
+394 LALPRWRLLWAWM
-407 AVDMLVWPVLMWHM
+407 AVDMFVWPVLMWHM
-421 HGADNNGL
+421 HGSDNNGL
-429 PSEFLDVVVLTR
+429 PAEFLDLVVLTR

-452 VRQMLGRN
+452 VRQMLGR
-460 LPGQQ
+460 
-465 ISGDRNQADPVYRA
+465 SEDTVYQA

-495 KAAQHVGGQ
+495 KAAEHVQ
-504 HNGGQHIGGQQAP
+504 IR
-517 ETTQGR
+517 EGR
-523 PAKETA
+523 VGKTMWHANEKENA

>member
-19 KFIDFLGGPVD
+19 KFIDFLGGPVG

-36 ESWWFNPVQA
+36 ESRWFHPVQA
-46 IVSVAMLFLAG
+46 IVSVAILILAG

-87 LSACYN
+87 VSACYN
-93 DIVPLFAGRGL
+93 DIIPLFAGRGL
-104 DTGGFPYAYSWH
+104 DTGGFPYAYSWQ
-116 EDDLTRYLEYP
+116 EDDVTRYLEYP

-136 MGWLARVSYAPVE
+136 IGWLARVSYAPVE
-149 AVSKYLVPV
+149 AVSKHLVPV
-158 PLAGWYFIL
+158 PMAGWYFIL

-216 FFAVAGSLL
+216 FFAVAGLLL

-243 AKLWP
+243 TKLWP

-273 TTAVTWLVVNVPV
+273 TTAVTWLVVNLPV
-286 MLAYPDAWNE
+286 MLAYPEAWNE

-327 GVEVPQVL
+327 GAEVPQIL

-350 AVLGLVVKRQPRMA
+350 AILGLVVKRQPRMA

-394 LALPRWRLLLTWM
+394 LAFPRWRLLLTWM
-407 AVDMLVWPVLMWHM
+407 TVDMLVWPVLMWHM

-429 PSEFLDVVVLTR
+429 PAEFLDVVVLTR

-452 VRQMLGRN
+452 VRQMLGKN

-488 PLQVPPE
+488 PLQVTPE
-495 KAAQHVGGQ
+495 KAAEHVGGQ
-504 HNGGQHIGGQQAP
+504 QTP
-517 ETTQGR
+517 ETRQGH

>member
-9 APAETEPAAR
+9 APAETEPAVR
-19 KFIDFLGGPVD
+19 KFIGGPVD
-30 KHGRLA
+30 KHGRLS
-36 ESWWFNPVQA
+36 ESRWFHPVQV

-87 LSACYN
+87 VSACYN
-93 DIVPLFAGRGL
+93 DIIPLFAGRGL
-104 DTGGFPYAYSWH
+104 DTGGFPYAYSWQ
-116 EDDLTRYLEYP
+116 EDDVTRYLEYP

-136 MGWLARVSYAPVE
+136 MGWLARVSYPPVE

-158 PLAGWYFIL
+158 PMAGWYFIL

-216 FFAVAGSLL
+216 FFAVAGLLL

-243 AKLWP
+243 TKLWP

-263 RFRALIIVAV
+263 RFRALIIVAI
-273 TTAVTWLVVNVPV
+273 TTAVTWLVVNLPV
-286 MLAYPDAWNE
+286 MLAYPEAWNE

-327 GVEVPQVL
+327 GAEVPQIL

-350 AVLGLVVKRQPRMA
+350 AILGLVVKRQPRMA

-394 LALPRWRLLLTWM
+394 LAFPRWRLLLTWM

-429 PSEFLDVVVLTR
+429 PAEFLDVVVLTR

-452 VRQMLGRN
+452 VRQMLGKN

-488 PLQVPPE
+488 PLQVTPE
-495 KAAQHVGGQ
+495 KAAEHVGGQ
-504 HNGGQHIGGQQAP
+504 QTP
-517 ETTQGR
+517 ETRQGH
-523 PAKETA
+523 PAKETV

>member
-36 ESWWFNPVQA
+36 ESRWFHPVQV

-87 LSACYN
+87 VSACYN
-93 DIVPLFAGRGL
+93 DIIPLFAGRGL
-104 DTGGFPYAYSWH
+104 DTGGFPYAYSWQ
-116 EDDLTRYLEYP
+116 EDDVTRYLEYP

-136 MGWLARVSYAPVE
+136 MGWLARVSYPPVE

-158 PLAGWYFIL
+158 PMAGWYFIL

-216 FFAVAGSLL
+216 FFAVAGLLL

-243 AKLWP
+243 TKLWP
-248 LFLLGAIIVLALRLR
+248 LFFLGAIIVLALRLR
-263 RFRALIIVAV
+263 RFRALIIVAI
-273 TTAVTWLVVNVPV
+273 TTAVTWLVVNLPV
-286 MLAYPDAWNE
+286 MLAYPEAWNE

-327 GVEVPQVL
+327 GAEVPQIL

-394 LALPRWRLLLTWM
+394 LAFPRWRLLLTWM
-407 AVDMLVWPVLMWHM
+407 TVDMLVWPVLMWHM

-429 PSEFLDVVVLTR
+429 PAEFLDVVVLTR

-452 VRQMLGRN
+452 VRQMLGKN

-465 ISGDRNQADPVYRA
+465 LSGDRNHADPVYRA

-488 PLQVPPE
+488 PLQVTPE
-495 KAAQHVGGQ
+495 KAAEHVGGQ
-504 HNGGQHIGGQQAP
+504 QTP
-517 ETTQGR
+517 ETRQGH

>member
-36 ESWWFNPVQA
+36 ESRWFHPVQV

-87 LSACYN
+87 VSACYN
-93 DIVPLFAGRGL
+93 DIIPLFAGRGL
-104 DTGGFPYAYSWH
+104 DTGGFPYAYSWQ
-116 EDDLTRYLEYP
+116 EDDVTRYLEYP

-136 MGWLARVSYAPVE
+136 MGWLARVSYPPVE

-158 PLAGWYFIL
+158 PMAGWYFIL

-216 FFAVAGSLL
+216 FFAVAGLLL

-243 AKLWP
+243 TKLWP

-263 RFRALIIVAV
+263 RFRALIIVAI
-273 TTAVTWLVVNVPV
+273 TTAVTWLVVNLPV
-286 MLAYPDAWNE
+286 MLAYPEAWNE

-327 GVEVPQVL
+327 GAEVPQIL

-350 AVLGLVVKRQPRMA
+350 AILGLVVKRQPRMA

-394 LALPRWRLLLTWM
+394 LAFPRWRLLLTWM

-429 PSEFLDVVVLTR
+429 PAEFLDVVVLTR

-452 VRQMLGRN
+452 VRQMLGKN
-460 LPGQQ
+460 VPGQQ

-488 PLQVPPE
+488 PLQVTPE
-495 KAAQHVGGQ
+495 KAAEHVGGQ
-504 HNGGQHIGGQQAP
+504 QTP
-517 ETTQGR
+517 ETRQGH

>member
-1 MTNRAGWV
+1 MNNRAGWV

-19 KFIDFLGGPVD
+19 RLIDFLGGHVG

-36 ESWWFNPVQA
+36 HSRWFNPVQV

-57 GFLTKA
+57 GFLSKA

-77 DLDWSGNRAY
+77 DLNWSGNRAY
-87 LSACYN
+87 VSACYN
-93 DIVPLFAGRGL
+93 DIVPLFSGRGL
-104 DTGGFPYAYSWH
+104 DTGVFPYAYSWQ
-116 EDDLTRYLEYP
+116 EGDLTRYLEYP
-127 VLTGYFQGI
+127 VVTGYFQGF
-136 MGWLARVSYAPVE
+136 MGWLARISYPPVE
-149 AVSKYLVPV
+149 AISKHLVPV
-158 PLAGWYFIL
+158 PMAGWYFVL
-167 TVLVLSLFWV
+167 TVLVLAILWV

-191 WDIMLVAASP
+191 WDIILVAASP

-208 TNWDILAI
+208 TNWDIFAI
-216 FFAVAGSLL
+216 FFAVAGLL
-225 FARGRT
+225 AFSRGRT
-231 AWAGVA
+231 VWAGIA

-248 LFLLGAIIVLALRLR
+248 VFLLGAFIVLALRLR
-263 RFRALIIVAV
+263 RFRPFIIVAV
-273 TTAVTWLVVNVPV
+273 STAVTWLVVNLPV
-286 MLAYPDAWNE
+286 LLAYPEAWKE

-319 LFDGFDPD
+319 LFDGFDPE
-327 GVEVPQVL
+327 GAEVPQIL
-335 NTVSLALFIASCVAI
+335 NSVSLVLFMASCLAI
-350 AVLGLVVKRQPRMA
+350 AIVGFVGKRQPRVA

-394 LALPRWRLLLTWM
+394 LALPRWRLLWAWM
-407 AVDMLVWPVLMWHM
+407 AVDMFVWPVLMWHM
-421 HGADNNGL
+421 HGSDNNGL
-429 PSEFLDVVVLTR
+429 PAEFLDLVVLTR

-452 VRQMLGRN
+452 VRQMLGR
-460 LPGQQ
+460 
-465 ISGDRNQADPVYRA
+465 SEDTVYQA

-488 PLQVPPE
+488 PVQVPPE
-495 KAAQHVGGQ
+495 KAAEHVQ
-504 HNGGQHIGGQQAP
+504 IR
-517 ETTQGR
+517 EGR
-523 PAKETA
+523 VGKTMWHANEKENA

>member
-36 ESWWFNPVQA
+36 ESRWFHPVQV

-87 LSACYN
+87 VSACYN
-93 DIVPLFAGRGL
+93 DIIPLFAGRGL
-104 DTGGFPYAYSWH
+104 DTGGFPYAYSWQ
-116 EDDLTRYLEYP
+116 EDDVTRYLEYP

-136 MGWLARVSYAPVE
+136 MGWLARVSYPPVE

-158 PLAGWYFIL
+158 PMAGWYFIL

-216 FFAVAGSLL
+216 FFAVAGLLL

-243 AKLWP
+243 TKLWP

-263 RFRALIIVAV
+263 RFRALIIVAI
-273 TTAVTWLVVNVPV
+273 TTAVTWLVVNLPV
-286 MLAYPDAWNE
+286 MLAYPEAWNE

-327 GVEVPQVL
+327 GAEVPQIL

-350 AVLGLVVKRQPRMA
+350 AILGLVVKRQPRMA

-394 LALPRWRLLLTWM
+394 LAFPRWRLLLTWM
-407 AVDMLVWPVLMWHM
+407 TVDMLVWPVLMWHM

-429 PSEFLDVVVLTR
+429 PAEFLDVVVLTR

-452 VRQMLGRN
+452 VRQMLGKN

-488 PLQVPPE
+488 PLQVTPE
-495 KAAQHVGGQ
+495 KAAEHVGGQ
-504 HNGGQHIGGQQAP
+504 QTP
-517 ETTQGR
+517 ETRQGH